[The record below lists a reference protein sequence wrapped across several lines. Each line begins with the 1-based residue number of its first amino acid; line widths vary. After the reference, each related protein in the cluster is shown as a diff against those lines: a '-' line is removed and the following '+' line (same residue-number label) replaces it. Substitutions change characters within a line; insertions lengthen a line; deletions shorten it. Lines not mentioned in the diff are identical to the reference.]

1 MSTNSQL
8 RALDFFAGSG
18 LVTEGLKDTFKV
30 TFANDICPKKCAVYR
45 ANFGNDHLVESSIE
59 NVHGDELPVAD
70 LAWASFPCQDLSLA
84 GNMGGLDKGTRSGLF
99 WEWVRILSEIDF
111 ENRPPVLC
119 AENVIGF
126 LVAEDGRQFA
136 SAYSALRE
144 LGYRLGAFVL
154 DAAHFLPHSRP
165 RSFIV
170 AVREDWPVD
179 QRLVSD
185 SAELHIHTR
194 SVLTAASAVNDSDW
208 VWWRLPPMPKSKKAL
223 LDIVERDAPIDA
235 PESTDYLLSM
245 LSPLNKR
252 KVETAASL
260 KRYFVGTGYK
270 RVRVEDGVRRQ
281 RLEVRFDGM
290 AGCLRTPEGGSSR
303 QIMVILDR
311 GRVFTRLLTV
321 RETARLMGAPD
332 SFRLPG
338 SYNDGYR
345 AMGDA
350 VAVPVTRW
358 LSQNLLAP
366 LARPSRAAKPWPI
379 DKAFALHDPHPLA
392 KAG

>member
-1 MSTNSQL
+1 MSTNHQL
-8 RALDFFAGSG
+8 SALDFFAGSG
-18 LVTEGLKDTFKV
+18 LVTEGLKGTFKV
-30 TFANDICPKKCAVYR
+30 TFAIDICPKKCAVYR
-45 ANFGNDHLVESSIE
+45 ANFGDDHLVEGSIE
-59 NVHGDELPVAD
+59 KVSGDKLPLAD

-99 WEWVRILSEIDF
+99 WEWVRILGEIDPKS
-111 ENRPPVLC
+111 RPPVLC

-126 LVAEDGRQFA
+126 LVAENGKQFA
-136 SAYSALRE
+136 NAYSALRE
-144 LGYRLGAFVL
+144 LGYRLGALVL

-185 SAELHIHTR
+185 SAEQHIHTQ
-194 SVLTAASAVNDSDW
+194 SVLTAASAVDDPDW
-208 VWWRLPPMPKSKKAL
+208 VWWRLPAMPNSKKAL
-223 LDIVERDAPIDA
+223 LDIVERDAPVDTSENTA
-235 PESTDYLLSM
+235 YLLSM
-245 LSPLNKR
+245 LSPLNQR
-252 KVETAASL
+252 KLEAAAAL
-260 KRYFVGTGYK
+260 KRYFAGTGYK
-270 RVRVEDGVRRQ
+270 RIRIEDGVRRQ
-281 RLEVRFDGM
+281 RLELRFDGV

-350 VAVPVTRW
+350 VAVPVTGW
-358 LSQNLLAP
+358 LAHHLLEP
-366 LARPSRAAKPWPI
+366 LARPLRAARPWPK